1 MELLI
6 NQVGY
11 ECDGEKSALLQ
22 CGADLDI
29 RGHVRL
35 LRQQDDHLLLET
47 PLVAAGCVPG
57 WQGRHYW
64 RADFSAFTE
73 PGHYRLE
80 AVVTTG
86 AQERLVRSPPLPST
100 EGCWRAAAS
109 PMSSTTSRDNAPA
122 APSTGRTAGHA
133 CLAPI
138 SAGTYMAAGSTPA
151 AT

>member
-35 LRQQDDHLLLET
+35 LRQEDDHLLLET
-47 PLVAAGCVPG
+47 PLVAAGSVPG

-86 AQERLVRSPPLPST
+86 AQERLVPIHNSEPTRRSPIL
-100 EGCWRAAAS
+100 
-109 PMSSTTSRDNAPA
+109 D
-122 APSTGRTAGHA
+122 AGFW
-133 CLAPI
+133 LEKKK
-138 SAGTYMAAGSTPA
+138 
-151 AT
+151 

>member
-11 ECDGEKSALLQ
+11 ECHGEKSALLQ

-57 WQGRHYW
+57 
-64 RADFSAFTE
+64 
-73 PGHYRLE
+73 
-80 AVVTTG
+80 
-86 AQERLVRSPPLPST
+86 
-100 EGCWRAAAS
+100 
-109 PMSSTTSRDNAPA
+109 
-122 APSTGRTAGHA
+122 
-133 CLAPI
+133 
-138 SAGTYMAAGSTPA
+138 
-151 AT
+151 